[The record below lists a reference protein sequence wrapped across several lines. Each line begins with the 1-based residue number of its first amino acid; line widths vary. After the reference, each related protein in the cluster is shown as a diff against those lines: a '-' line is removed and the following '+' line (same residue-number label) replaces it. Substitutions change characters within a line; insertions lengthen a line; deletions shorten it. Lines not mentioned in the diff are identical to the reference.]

1 MSVISRDRV
10 KLRNAMFNIHMTIRV
25 IGCSVF
31 SFNCSVPFLRV
42 S

>member
-10 KLRNAMFNIHMTIRV
+10 KLRNAMFNIHLETHGV

-31 SFNCSVPFLRV
+31 SF
-42 S
+42 